1 MMSQFLRKLSHQLP
15 GTPDIIKKCPGWRAT
30 GPQLIVGNN
39 GQKAG
44 NYVLTSGSVAVKG
57 WGVVIP
63 ARGSYQ
69 DLEPEP
75 NLK

>member
-1 MMSQFLRKLSHQLP
+1 MMLQFQRKLSHQLP
-15 GTPDIIKKCPGWRAT
+15 GSPDIIKTCPGWRAT
-30 GPQLIVGNN
+30 GPRLTVGNN
-39 GQKAG
+39 GPKAG
-44 NYVLTSGSVAVKG
+44 NYVLTSGSAAVKG
-57 WGVVIP
+57 CGVVIP